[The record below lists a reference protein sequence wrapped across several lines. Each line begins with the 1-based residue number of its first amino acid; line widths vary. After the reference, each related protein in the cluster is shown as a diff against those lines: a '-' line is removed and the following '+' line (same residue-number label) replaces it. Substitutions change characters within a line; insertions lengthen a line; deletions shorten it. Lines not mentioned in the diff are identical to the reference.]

1 MRRGVAI
8 KKAPPKPKSF
18 KEYVETMLSE
28 TPPWALYEEGGETAL
43 DYSPYDHPK
52 LKNVKDKKRADEIS
66 RELLDKPTWRPR
78 LLEPENVVF
87 VPKLEDRLDS
97 VIDDPL
103 IRYGKK
109 FAKPFENVIRQGKRL
124 VDPKLIRP
132 KTSVQTTLPQHF
144 PRLTTENPYDKEG
157 RIKPGAIAPITAFK
171 QMGRDAFNN
180 LLSYG
185 LIPGLTVD
193 SLDWE
198 ESSNLRD
205 MTPIPVKSGASFVA
219 PVGTLDAIRGT
230 MNQSGGRGKPIYVGI
245 RGFAQPEDKAFL
257 RTDSREPIEAAA
269 LGRIPPERLVL
280 PFNIAQSGEEFGSP
294 LSFEEWR
301 DASKRPKSFEKF
313 VEKIQGPK
321 YLPLLLNAGYTQ
333 EIDDYRQLWND
344 RQNTQ
349 RMDYEKYLQ
358 DMKNYSIRTNLLN
371 QRLAELGENFPPLTA
386 KNFPMEGG
394 RRNPYDTL
402 YDGIYED
409 DFPKTIA
416 DTKNTKVRQA
426 LGAVPK
432 EWSQNTKFNLMNPAL
447 SDAEREAIRREFQEN
462 ADHEI
467 HMSSRHDGTV
477 DPANFNRITRGLMS
491 AIYGPQASNMI
502 DFRNNVGDAYSERGE
517 KIGLEMNNPA
527 AASLGLPN
535 TWNAPQLFNP
545 NFNPNQSVI
554 KAPRITAY
562 SPREIR
568 DIVPDLQGIRYIPKE
583 YLESA
588 GKPIRVHSGGKRGIG
603 QSYDWEQ
610 DLQRLK
616 YGLPQSGNFPKGKIS
631 EPKPLT
637 GLFEEDKFVPKYN
650 LAQRE
655 MVMSPVES
663 GNIVAG
669 QFMHP
674 PVKEALRV
682 PDFSANLHR
691 PMALTGILEQPQFM
705 REGYEGS
712 NLLGEGFHY
721 GELEPD
727 SVVQLKL
734 PYNIQPLEMAR
745 VASMREY
752 DSPKNQRD
760 KETMNWLSHIPSM
773 SVPTSTEWWKQQG
786 ATEMTA
792 PQLEQAGLF
801 QAGEPMDI
809 AMQLLKQEPADY
821 ADTFHRVRN
830 NIGVDGEYMTDEE
843 LNAIDRRYSELHDDE
858 NHLEEYFNLLE
869 MIELEQ
875 MRRRNQS
882 FEGMGYNEET
892 GFTRSQPMDIA
903 MQLLKR
909 EMSPEARQHK
919 LEYDKKYESTPE
931 RVKYRE
937 ELNRERR
944 KRGIYG
950 SGDHMDV
957 SHTEG
962 GKLTLEGEHENRAR
976 HFKERG
982 TLRPSKIAV
991 RKDN

>member
-1 MRRGVAI
+1 MRRGEDI
-8 KKAPPKPKSF
+8 EKAPSKPKSF
-18 KEYVETMLSE
+18 KEYLETMLSE

-52 LKNVKDKKRADEIS
+52 LKNVEDKKKEDKL
-66 RELLDKPTWRPR
+66 RELLLHDEPRYRPR
-78 LLEPENVVF
+78 LLDPENAVF
-87 VPKLEDRLDS
+87 VPKLDDRLDS

-103 IRYGKK
+103 INYGKK

-132 KTSVQTTLPQHF
+132 KSSVQTTLPQHF
-144 PRLTTENPYDKEG
+144 PRLTTENPYDEEG

-198 ESSNLRD
+198 DRSNLRD
-205 MTPIPVKSGASFVA
+205 MTPVPVKSGASFVA

-280 PFNIAQSGEEFGSP
+280 PFNVAQSGKEFGSP

-301 DASKRPKSFEKF
+301 NASKGPTTFEDYVAQMK
-313 VEKIQGPK
+313 GPR
-321 YLPLLLNAGYTQ
+321 YLQHLQDAGYTE
-333 EIDDYRQLWND
+333 EIDDYRQLWNS
-344 RQNTQ
+344 RQDMQ
-349 RMDYEKYLQ
+349 RLDYEKYLQ
-358 DMKNYSIRTNLLN
+358 TMKNSSIRTNLLN
-371 QRLAELGENFPPLTA
+371 QRLAELGEDFPPLTA
-386 KNFPMEGG
+386 ENYPMEGG
-394 RRNPYDTL
+394 QRNPYQTL
-402 YDGIYED
+402 YYEHLYED
-409 DFPKTIA
+409 KFPKTAA
-416 DTKNTKVRQA
+416 DTKNTRVKQA

-447 SDAEREAIRREFQEN
+447 SDAEREAIRQEFQAN

-467 HMSSRHDGTV
+467 HMNSRHDGTV
-477 DPANFNRITRGLMS
+477 HPAQFNRITRGLMS

-502 DFRNNVGDAYSERGE
+502 DFRDNVGDSYSERGE

-568 DIVPDLQGIRYIPKE
+568 DIAPDLQGIRYIPKE

-588 GKPIRVHSGGKRGIG
+588 GKPIRVHSGGKRGVG

-616 YGLPQSGNFPKGKIS
+616 YDIPQSSFYSWMINK
-631 EPKPLT
+631 PKPLT
-637 GLFEEDKFVPKYN
+637 GLFSEEFRMIPEYN
-650 LAQRE
+650 IAGRE
-655 MVMSPVES
+655 LELSPVES

-674 PVKEALRV
+674 PVKEALRE
-682 PDFSANLHR
+682 PDYTAHLHR

-705 REGYEGS
+705 REGTEGS
-712 NLLGEGFHY
+712 KGLGEGFHY

-727 SVVQLKL
+727 SVVQLEL
-734 PYNIQPLEMAR
+734 PHNIQPMEMAS
-745 VASMREY
+745 VARKREY
-752 DSPKNQRD
+752 DRPRNQREKD
-760 KETMNWLSHIPSM
+760 AMNWLSHIPSM
-773 SVPTSTEWWKQQG
+773 GVPTSTEWWKQQG

-809 AMQLLKQEPADY
+809 AMQLLK
-821 ADTFHRVRN
+821 
-830 NIGVDGEYMTDEE
+830 
-843 LNAIDRRYSELHDDE
+843 
-858 NHLEEYFNLLE
+858 
-869 MIELEQ
+869 
-875 MRRRNQS
+875 
-882 FEGMGYNEET
+882 
-892 GFTRSQPMDIA
+892 
-903 MQLLKR
+903 R
-909 EMSPEARQHK
+909 EMSPEAKQHK

>member
-1 MRRGVAI
+1 M
-8 KKAPPKPKSF
+8 
-18 KEYVETMLSE
+18 
-28 TPPWALYEEGGETAL
+28 
-43 DYSPYDHPK
+43 
-52 LKNVKDKKRADEIS
+52 KNVEDKKRADEIS
-66 RELLDKPTWRPR
+66 QELLDKPRYRPR
-78 LLEPENVVF
+78 LLDPENTVF
-87 VPKLEDRLDS
+87 VPRLDDRLDS

-103 IRYGKK
+103 FRYGKK
-109 FAKPFENVIRQGKRL
+109 FAKPFENVIRQGKRM

-144 PRLTTENPYDKEG
+144 PRLTTENPYDEEG

-171 QMGRDAFNN
+171 QMGKDAFNN

-198 ESSNLRD
+198 NSSNLRE

-219 PVGTLDAIRGT
+219 PVGTLDAIRST
-230 MNQSGGRGKPIYVGI
+230 MNPSGGRGKPIYVGI

-257 RTDSREPIEAAA
+257 RTDSREAIEAAA
-269 LGRIPPERLVL
+269 LGRIPPGRLVL
-280 PFNIAQSGEEFGSP
+280 PFNVAQSGKKFGSP

-301 DASKRPKSFEKF
+301 DKTEKPKSFEEY
-313 VEKIQGPK
+313 VEQMRGPE
-321 YLPLLLNAGYTQ
+321 YLQHLQNDGYT
-333 EIDDYRQLWND
+333 EEKEDYRQLWD
-344 RQNTQ
+344 KRQDTQ
-349 RMDYEKYLQ
+349 RTDYEKYLQ
-358 DMKNYSIRTNLLN
+358 GMKNSSIRTNLLN
-371 QRLAELGENFPPLTA
+371 QRLAELGEDFTPLTA
-386 KNFPMEGG
+386 ENYPMEAAQH
-394 RRNPYDTL
+394 NPYRTL
-402 YDGIYED
+402 YDIEGQEQL
-409 DFPKTIA
+409 FPKTVA
-416 DTKNTKVRQA
+416 DVENRKVRQA

-447 SDAEREAIRREFQEN
+447 SDAEREAIRREFEEN

-467 HMSSRHDGTV
+467 YMNSRHDGTI
-477 DPANFNRITRGLMS
+477 DPAKLNRITRGLMS

-502 DFRNNVGDAYSERGE
+502 DYRNNVGDAYSERGE

-545 NFNPNQSVI
+545 NFNPNQSVV

-562 SPREIR
+562 SPREIK
-568 DIVPDLQGIRYIPKE
+568 DIAPDLQGIRYIPRE

-588 GKPIRVHSGGKRGIG
+588 GKPVRVHSGGKRGRG

-616 YGLPQSGNFPKGKIS
+616 YDLPQSSFASWMINK
-631 EPKPLT
+631 PKPLT

-650 LAQRE
+650 LAQRQ
-655 MVMSPVES
+655 MVMAPVES
-663 GNIVAG
+663 ENVVAG

-674 PVKEALRV
+674 PVKEALRE
-682 PDFSANLHR
+682 PDFTASRDR

-705 REGYEGS
+705 REATEGS
-712 NLLGEGFHY
+712 KGLGEGFHY

-734 PYNIQPLEMAR
+734 PYDIQPLEMAR
-745 VASMREY
+745 VAGMREY

-760 KETMNWLSHIPSM
+760 KEAMNWLSHIPSM
-773 SVPTSTEWWKQQG
+773 SVPSSTEWWKQQG

-801 QAGEPMDI
+801 QAGE
-809 AMQLLKQEPADY
+809 
-821 ADTFHRVRN
+821 
-830 NIGVDGEYMTDEE
+830 
-843 LNAIDRRYSELHDDE
+843 
-858 NHLEEYFNLLE
+858 
-869 MIELEQ
+869 
-875 MRRRNQS
+875 
-882 FEGMGYNEET
+882 
-892 GFTRSQPMDIA
+892 PMDIA

-982 TLRPSKIAV
+982 TLRPSKIAI

>member
-8 KKAPPKPKSF
+8 KKAPSKPKSF
-18 KEYVETMLSE
+18 KEYTETMQSE

-52 LKNVKDKKRADEIS
+52 LKNVEDKKRADEIS
-66 RELLDKPTWRPR
+66 QELLDKPRYRPR
-78 LLEPENVVF
+78 LLDPENAVF
-87 VPKLEDRLDS
+87 VPRLDDRLDS

-109 FAKPFENVIRQGKRL
+109 FAKPFENVIRQGKRM

-132 KTSVQTTLPQHF
+132 KSSVQTTLPQHF
-144 PRLTTENPYDKEG
+144 PRLTTENPYDEEG

-171 QMGRDAFNN
+171 QMGKDAFNN

-198 ESSNLRD
+198 DSSNLRE

-280 PFNIAQSGEEFGSP
+280 PFNVAQSGKEFGSP
-294 LSFEEWR
+294 LSFEEWQNTT
-301 DASKRPKSFEKF
+301 KRPKTFEDY
-313 VEKIQGPK
+313 VEQMKGPR
-321 YLPLLLNAGYTQ
+321 YLQHLQDIGYTE
-333 EIDDYRQLWND
+333 EIDDYRQLWDD
-344 RQNTQ
+344 RQDMQ
-349 RMDYEKYLQ
+349 RMAYEKYLQ
-358 DMKNYSIRTNLLN
+358 RMKNSSIRTNLLN
-371 QRLAELGENFPPLTA
+371 QRLAELGENYPPLTA
-386 KNFPMEGG
+386 ENYPMEGG
-394 RRNPYDTL
+394 QRNPYETL

-409 DFPKTIA
+409 EFPKTIA
-416 DTKNTKVRQA
+416 DTKNRKVRQA

-447 SDAEREAIRREFQEN
+447 SDAEREAIRREFQAN

-467 HMSSRHDGTV
+467 YMNSRHDGTV
-477 DPANFNRITRGLMS
+477 NPANFNRITRGLMS

-502 DFRNNVGDAYSERGE
+502 DFQNNVGNSYSERGE

-545 NFNPNQSVI
+545 NFNPNQSVV

-568 DIVPDLQGIRYIPKE
+568 DIVPDLQGIRYIPRE

-588 GKPIRVHSGGKRGIG
+588 GKPIRVHSGGKRGRG

-616 YGLPQSGNFPKGKIS
+616 YDLPQSSFASWMINK
-631 EPKPLT
+631 PKPLT

-650 LAQRE
+650 LAQRQ

-663 GNIVAG
+663 GNVVAG

-674 PVKEALRV
+674 PVKEALRE
-682 PDFSANLHR
+682 PDFTASRDR

-705 REGYEGS
+705 REATEGS
-712 NLLGEGFHY
+712 KGLGEGFHY

-734 PYNIQPLEMAR
+734 PY
-745 VASMREY
+745 
-752 DSPKNQRD
+752 
-760 KETMNWLSHIPSM
+760 
-773 SVPTSTEWWKQQG
+773 G
-786 ATEMTA
+786 
-792 PQLEQAGLF
+792 
-801 QAGEPMDI
+801 
-809 AMQLLKQEPADY
+809 
-821 ADTFHRVRN
+821 
-830 NIGVDGEYMTDEE
+830 
-843 LNAIDRRYSELHDDE
+843 RRYRRYHAFCAHGSTLHD
-858 NHLEEYFNLLE
+858 
-869 MIELEQ
+869 
-875 MRRRNQS
+875 
-882 FEGMGYNEET
+882 T
-892 GFTRSQPMDIA
+892 
-903 MQLLKR
+903 
-909 EMSPEARQHK
+909 
-919 LEYDKKYESTPE
+919 
-931 RVKYRE
+931 
-937 ELNRERR
+937 
-944 KRGIYG
+944 
-950 SGDHMDV
+950 
-957 SHTEG
+957 
-962 GKLTLEGEHENRAR
+962 
-976 HFKERG
+976 
-982 TLRPSKIAV
+982 
-991 RKDN
+991 

>member
-18 KEYVETMLSE
+18 KEYLETMQSE
-28 TPPWALYEEGGETAL
+28 TPPWALDEGGETAL
-43 DYSPYDHPK
+43 DYSPYTHPK
-52 LKNVKDKKRADEIS
+52 LKNVEDKKRADEIS
-66 RELLDKPTWRPR
+66 QELLDKPRYRPR
-78 LLEPENVVF
+78 LLDPENAVF
-87 VPKLEDRLDS
+87 VPRLDDRLDS

-132 KTSVQTTLPQHF
+132 KSSVQTTLPQHF
-144 PRLTTENPYDKEG
+144 PRLTTENPYDEEG

-171 QMGRDAFNN
+171 QMGKDAFNN

-301 DASKRPKSFEKF
+301 NASKRPATFEDYVTQMK
-313 VEKIQGPK
+313 GPR
-321 YLPLLLNAGYTQ
+321 YLQHLQDVGYTE
-333 EIDDYRQLWND
+333 EIDDYRQLWD
-344 RQNTQ
+344 GRQDMQ
-349 RMDYEKYLQ
+349 RLDYEKYLQ
-358 DMKNYSIRTNLLN
+358 RMKNSSIRTNLLN
-371 QRLAELGENFPPLTA
+371 QRLAELGEDFPPLTA
-386 KNFPMEGG
+386 ENYPMEGG
-394 RRNPYDTL
+394 QRNPYKTL
-402 YDGIYED
+402 YDIEGHDNKIIQEQL
-409 DFPKTIA
+409 FPKTIA
-416 DTKNTKVRQA
+416 DTENRKVRQA

-447 SDAEREAIRREFQEN
+447 SDAEREAIRREFQAN

-477 DPANFNRITRGLMS
+477 DPANLNRITRGLMS
-491 AIYGPQASNMI
+491 AMYGPQASNMI
-502 DFRNNVGDAYSERGE
+502 DFQNNVGDAYSERGE

-545 NFNPNQSVI
+545 NFNPNQSVV

-568 DIVPDLQGIRYIPKE
+568 DIVPDLQGIRYIPRE

-588 GKPIRVHSGGKRGIG
+588 GKPIRVHSGGKRGRG

-616 YGLPQSGNFPKGKIS
+616 YDLPQSSFASWMINK
-631 EPKPLT
+631 PKPLT

-650 LAQRE
+650 LAQRQ
-655 MVMSPVES
+655 MVMTPVES
-663 GNIVAG
+663 ENVVAG

-674 PVKEALRV
+674 PVKEALRE
-682 PDFSANLHR
+682 PDFTASRNR

-705 REGYEGS
+705 REATEGS
-712 NLLGEGFHY
+712 KGLGEGFHY

-734 PYNIQPLEMAR
+734 PYDIQPLEMAR

-760 KETMNWLSHIPSM
+760 KEAMNWLSHIPSM
-773 SVPTSTEWWKQQG
+773 SVPSSTEWWKQQG

-801 QAGEPMDI
+801 QAGE
-809 AMQLLKQEPADY
+809 
-821 ADTFHRVRN
+821 
-830 NIGVDGEYMTDEE
+830 
-843 LNAIDRRYSELHDDE
+843 
-858 NHLEEYFNLLE
+858 
-869 MIELEQ
+869 
-875 MRRRNQS
+875 
-882 FEGMGYNEET
+882 
-892 GFTRSQPMDIA
+892 PMDIA